1 MLSFNLP
8 CNLEN
13 CLYESRIRN
22 VNIVLDLMTCRV
34 QKSNWSVFNFVNGV
48 MPPKVWNPKMSLILN
63 CYVYYLMFENH
74 KMEGKCLIN
83 S

>member
-34 QKSNWSVFNFVNGV
+34 
-48 MPPKVWNPKMSLILN
+48 
-63 CYVYYLMFENH
+63 
-74 KMEGKCLIN
+74 
-83 S
+83 